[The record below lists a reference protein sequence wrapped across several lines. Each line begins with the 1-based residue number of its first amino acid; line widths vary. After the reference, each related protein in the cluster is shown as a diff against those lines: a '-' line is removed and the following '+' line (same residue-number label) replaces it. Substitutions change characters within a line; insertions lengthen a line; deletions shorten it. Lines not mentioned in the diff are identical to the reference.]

1 MSPRKSRFA
10 RGLLWVA
17 AALVLSLGVDRLA
30 VNWVNPYFYRIL
42 VLCGLNVMLALS
54 LNLVN
59 GITGQFSIGHA
70 GFMAVGAYASA
81 AFTVY
86 AVPQLFGVGPNAS
99 GLVIVGPLFLALLVG
114 GLTSAAAGFLVGL
127 PSMRLRGDYLAIVT
141 LGFGEIIRVAILNID
156 AVGGARG
163 FAGIPRRTDLAW
175 VIAGALATWVVLRN
189 LLRSY
194 HGRAFLAIREDEI
207 AAEALGVPTTRYK
220 VTAFVVAAFFAGV
233 AGALFA
239 HYTYLHTNSFTFMK
253 SIEVI
258 VMIVLGGMGS
268 LLGSVLG
275 ATVLTALP
283 EALRF
288 ASSER
293 LIIYSLLLIVLMIA
307 RPQGILGKTEGKSG
321 K

>member
-17 AALVLSLGVDRLA
+17 AALALSLGVDRLA
-30 VNWVNPYFYRIL
+30 VQWINPYFYRIL

-86 AVPQLFGVGPNAS
+86 AVPRLFGVGPEAS
-99 GLVIVGPLFLALLVG
+99 GLVIVGPLLLALLVG

-189 LLRSY
+189 VLRSY

-220 VTAFVVAAFFAGV
+220 VTAFVIAAFFAGV

-258 VMIVLGGMGS
+258 VMVVLGGMGS

-307 RPQGILGKTEGKSG
+307 RPQGILGKTEGKRG